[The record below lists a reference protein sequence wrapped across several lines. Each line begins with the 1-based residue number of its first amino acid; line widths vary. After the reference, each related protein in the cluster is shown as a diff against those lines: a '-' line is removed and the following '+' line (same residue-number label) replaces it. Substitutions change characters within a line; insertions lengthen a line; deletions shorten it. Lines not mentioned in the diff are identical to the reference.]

1 MSIPVVHSGD
11 PGGDSRGFRQC
22 LGQFSTGVTV
32 VSADHRGVRAG
43 VTANSFSSLSL
54 DPPLI
59 LWSINKTSRAFP
71 VFSAAKH
78 FAVNILAEDQVQV
91 SQRFSSKEED
101 KFATIDWYRGQN
113 GAPLIR
119 GTAGRIE
126 CTTEALHEGGDHL
139 LIIGRVT
146 RFEREERRSLIFSQ
160 GRYSIGL
167 DHPVL
172 RPDTATAG
180 SKLHSAET
188 TLGALVFKAHLVSS
202 RSFDA
207 GRAALGLSIGEGR
220 VLYVL
225 SEHDALPIDA
235 LVGYANLPGQTI
247 EDALA
252 DLSAKGA
259 VQRDISGA
267 VSLTAKGRELRATV
281 RERSRAREAEMLE
294 PIAPDHL
301 AIAKDVLASFVGQSA
316 AIPTAAPLRAAAG

>member
-1 MSIPVVHSGD
+1 MTTALVHSGD
-11 PGGDSRGFRQC
+11 PREDSRGFRQC

-32 VSADHRGVRAG
+32 VTAEHGGARVG

-59 LWSINKTSRAFP
+59 LWSINRTSRAFA
-71 VFSAAKH
+71 VFSEAAH

-91 SQRFSSKEED
+91 SQRFASKEDD
-101 KFATIDWYRGQN
+101 KFATVDWYPGHD

-119 GTAGRIE
+119 GAAARIE
-126 CTTEALHEGGDHL
+126 CTTETLHEGGDHL
-139 LIIGRVT
+139 LIVGRVT

-172 RPDTATAG
+172 RPDAATTEAK
-180 SKLHSAET
+180 SVPADA

-225 SEHDALPIDA
+225 SEHDALPLDA
-235 LVGYANLPGQTI
+235 LVKFSNLPAQTI

-252 DLSAKGA
+252 DLAEKGA
-259 VQRDISGA
+259 VERRADGTIG
-267 VSLTAKGRELRATV
+267 LTAQGRNLRAVV
-281 RERSRAREAEMLE
+281 RERSLAREAEMLRN
-294 PIAPDHL
+294 IAPDHL
-301 AIAKDVLASFVGQSA
+301 AIAKDVLARFIAQPQAASEPLRSA
-316 AIPTAAPLRAAAG
+316 AG